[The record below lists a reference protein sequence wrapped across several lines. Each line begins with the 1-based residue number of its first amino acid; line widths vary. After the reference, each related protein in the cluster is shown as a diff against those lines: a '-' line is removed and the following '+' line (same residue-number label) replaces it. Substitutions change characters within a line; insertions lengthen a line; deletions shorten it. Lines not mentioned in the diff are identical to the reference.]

1 MRIALVGAW
10 TLGIAAIAPR
20 FGFSGEIVFALLG
33 PAALLVLS
41 LSRTPRYFGGALAAM
56 STAGLLYSGG
66 GDTVIYRERTFFG
79 VYRVVTE
86 AGGYRALYHGTTL
99 HGRQSLDPSRSM
111 EPLSYYHRTGPIGEF
126 LTRFAVGRPN
136 GRVGVIGLGIG
147 SLVTYASVDQRW
159 TFYEIDPAI
168 VRMSSDPRY
177 FTFLT
182 NAANRPTIVLG
193 DARLSL
199 RKAAPR
205 GDDLVI
211 LDAFSS
217 DAIPVH
223 LMTREA
229 VAIYTGV
236 LAEHGVL
243 AFHISNRH
251 LNLEPVLGSL
261 AEAEHMTAILRVDA
275 GPDKSVRTGKNLS
288 RTGSTNSVWTDDFSN
303 IWTAFK
309 KR

>member
-1 MRIALVGAW
+1 MGILLALLVG
-10 TLGIAAIAPR
+10 P
-20 FGFSGEIVFALLG
+20 V
-33 PAALLVLS
+33 ALLVLS
-41 LSRTPRYFGGALAAM
+41 LSRTPKYFGAALATMLA
-56 STAGLLYSGG
+56 AGLLYSRG

-86 AGGYRALYHGTTL
+86 SGGYRALFHGTTL
-99 HGRQSLDPSRSM
+99 HGRQSLQPSRSM

-126 LTRFAVGRPN
+126 LTRFAVEHPN
-136 GRVGVIGLGIG
+136 GRVGVVGLGIG
-147 SLVTYASVDQRW
+147 SLLAYASEHQRW

-168 VRMSSDPRY
+168 VRIASDPHY

-182 NAANRPTIVLG
+182 NAASRPTIVLG

-199 RKAAPR
+199 RNAVPR
-205 GDDLVI
+205 GYDLII

-223 LMTREA
+223 LLTQEA
-229 VAIYTGV
+229 VAIYMGV

-243 AFHISNRH
+243 AFHISNRF

-261 AEAEHMTAILRVDA
+261 AEAEHLTAILRLDIN
-275 GPDKSVRTGKNLS
+275 PDESMQTGKASSVWLMMARAANDLLPLSARTGWAKAS
-288 RTGSTNSVWTDDFSN
+288 TGSRGSVWTDDFSN
-303 IWTAFK
+303 IWAALK
-309 KR
+309 